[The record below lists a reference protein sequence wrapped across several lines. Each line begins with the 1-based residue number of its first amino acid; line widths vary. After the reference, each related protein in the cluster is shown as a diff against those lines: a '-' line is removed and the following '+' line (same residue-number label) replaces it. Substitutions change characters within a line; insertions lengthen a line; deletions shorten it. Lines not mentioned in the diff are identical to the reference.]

1 MLKYWIIVQIL
12 LRKLVREL
20 NGQNSK
26 RRKRIER
33 RKLIRRFDRAEEELE
48 ALIEASPETPRLAG
62 AFALFRLSVLRAD
75 AGIPRREIRPKN

>member
-48 ALIEASPETPRLAG
+48 ALIETSTGTTRTVGQLAMLQMMSRRARLN
-62 AFALFRLSVLRAD
+62 
-75 AGIPRREIRPKN
+75 IPQRKIRPEN